1 MYSTKLS
8 STAAT
13 DLFTAVKEN
22 NKLKELYIDN
32 NAITNKLKELYI
44 DNNAITDDAC
54 GAITE
59 RNSCLVKLGM
69 YGNPLSSEAI
79 VNIVRCPV

>member
-1 MYSTKLS
+1 MYGTELS

-13 DLFTAVKEN
+13 DLFTAMKEN
-22 NKLKELYIDN
+22 
-32 NAITNKLKELYI
+32 NKLKELYI

-54 GAITE
+54 ATITE

-69 YGNPLSSEAI
+69 YSNPVSSEAI